1 MNELGFRD
9 WALDLALEADE
20 CRAMWGDGVR
30 QLGRLALTA
39 AIAALFVA
47 GCGTLSPRT
56 SPSATIGEQMPAPA
70 SVWLTSAA
78 AAPTSALDVSMTSPD
93 DPGIGFAHTFVAGQ
107 PVRGVFATSQGRYTL
122 AALGGA
128 CSLPLVLGPDEA
140 ADVLLTIGPGAGCW
154 LAVAQRGRMGDPAM
168 MKTEDAVLIT
178 NHGAGDAT
186 PRIEPSPSEAP

>member
-1 MNELGFRD
+1 MQ
-9 WALDLALEADE
+9 ALAVA
-20 CRAMWGDGVR
+20 V
-30 QLGRLALTA
+30 
-39 AIAALFVA
+39 AIAALVVA
-47 GCGTLSPRT
+47 GCGTLPPFA
-56 SPSATIGEQMPAPA
+56 SPSPTIGEQMPGPA

-78 AAPTSALDVSMTSPD
+78 VAPASALDVSMTSPN
-93 DPGIGFAHTFVAGQ
+93 DPGILFAHTFVAGQ

-122 AALGGA
+122 TAGGGA

-154 LAVAQRGRMGDPAM
+154 LSVSQRGRMGDPAM

-186 PRIEPSPSEAP
+186 PRIEPRPSEAP